1 MPKVNLVPAEER
13 QRELRRQLYIVPIAS
28 ALVLAGVMG
37 GTYYYY
43 NNEVSNSEKQLQDIK
58 SSNASLQ
65 KQVNELKRYEEVK
78 NKKQAQLNIVTGL
91 YGQRMRWSRTLGDLA
106 FVIPDDVWLTSIK
119 ARVPGVT
126 TAGSEAT
133 KSAGA
138 QGDTKDIEIDGYTR
152 GMPSVAILLV
162 RLGLIPSLTDVT
174 LVSAEKEE
182 MSSQLVTHF
191 KISATLKQ
199 TGETQGPAVAPV
211 TGEDGPSSVT
221 PTTGTSTT
229 PTTGTSTT
237 PTGTTPRTTGTT
249 R

>member
-1 MPKVNLVPAEER
+1 MPKVNLVPGEER
-13 QRELRRQLYIVPIAS
+13 QRELRRQLYIVPVAG
-28 ALVLAGVMG
+28 ALVLAGVLG

-43 NNEVSNSEKQLQDIK
+43 NNQVTNSEKQLQDIK

-91 YGQRMRWSRTLGDLA
+91 YGQRVRWSRTLGDLA
-106 FVIPDDVWLTSIK
+106 YVIPDDVWLTSIK
-119 ARVPGVT
+119 AKVPGVV
-126 TAGSEAT
+126 TAGSAASNT
-133 KSAGA
+133 SGAAGDA
-138 QGDTKDIEIDGYTR
+138 RDIEIDGYTR

-162 RLGLIPSLTDVT
+162 RLGLIHSLTDVT

-182 MSSQLVTHF
+182 LSGQIITHF
-191 KISATLKQ
+191 KIAATLKQ
-199 TGETQGPAVAPV
+199 TGETQGPSVAPV
-211 TGEDGPSSVT
+211 TGEEGPSSVT

-229 PTTGTSTT
+229 PTTGSTT

>member
-13 QRELRRQLYIVPIAS
+13 QREFRRQFYIVPVAG
-28 ALVLAGVMG
+28 ALVMAGVMG

-43 NNEVSNSEKQLQDIK
+43 NNQVSNSERQLQDIK

-65 KQVNELKRYEEVK
+65 KQVNELKGYEEVK

-91 YGQRMRWSRTLGDLA
+91 YGQRVRWSRTIGDLA
-106 FVIPDDVWLTSIK
+106 FVIPDDVWLTSIT

-126 TAGSEAT
+126 TVGSKDSSSSADTEAR
-133 KSAGA
+133 
-138 QGDTKDIEIDGYTR
+138 DIEIDGYTR
-152 GMPSVAILLV
+152 SMPSVAIFLV

-174 LVSAEKEE
+174 LISAEKEE
-182 MSSQLVTHF
+182 LSSQLVTHF
-191 KISATLKQ
+191 KIAATLKQ
-199 TGETQGPAVAPV
+199 TGETQVPAVAPA
-211 TGEDGPSSVT
+211 TGEQGPSSVT
-221 PTTGTSTT
+221 PTTGTSTS

>member
-1 MPKVNLVPAEER
+1 MPKVNLVPGEER
-13 QRELRRQLYIVPIAS
+13 QRELRRQLYIVPVAG
-28 ALVLAGVMG
+28 ALVLAGVLG

-43 NNEVSNSEKQLQDIK
+43 NNQVTNSEKQLQDIK

-91 YGQRMRWSRTLGDLA
+91 YGQRVRWSRTLGDLA
-106 FVIPDDVWLTSIK
+106 YVIPDDVWLTSIK
-119 ARVPGVT
+119 AKVPGVV
-126 TAGSEAT
+126 TAGSAASST
-133 KSAGA
+133 SAA
-138 QGDTKDIEIDGYTR
+138 AGDARDIEIDGYTR

-162 RLGLIPSLTDVT
+162 RLGLIHSLTDVT
-174 LVSAEKEE
+174 LVSAEKEDL
-182 MSSQLVTHF
+182 SGQIVTHF
-191 KISATLKQ
+191 KIAATLKQ
-199 TGETQGPAVAPV
+199 TGETQGPSVAPV
-211 TGEDGPSSVT
+211 TGEEGPSSVT

-229 PTTGTSTT
+229 PTTGSTT

>member
-13 QRELRRQLYIVPIAS
+13 QRELRRQLYIVPVAG
-28 ALVLAGVMG
+28 ALVLVGVMG

-43 NNEVSNSEKQLQDIK
+43 NNQVSNAEKQLQDIK

-78 NKKQAQLNIVTGL
+78 NKKQTQLNIVTGL
-91 YGQRMRWSRTLGDLA
+91 YGQRVRWSRTLGDLA

-119 ARVPGVT
+119 AKVPGVE
-126 TAGSEAT
+126 TAGSA
-133 KSAGA
+133 SSGSGSQGA
-138 QGDTKDIEIDGYTR
+138 TKDIEIDGYTR
-152 GMPSVAILLV
+152 GMPSVAIFLV
-162 RLGLIPSLTDVT
+162 RLGLIPSVTDVT

-182 MSSQLVTHF
+182 MSSQMVTHF
-191 KISATLKQ
+191 KIEATLKQ
-199 TGETQGPAVAPV
+199 TGETQGPSVAPV
-211 TGEDGPSSVT
+211 TGEDGPGSVT
-221 PTTGTSTT
+221 PTAGTSTT
-229 PTTGTSTT
+229 PATGSTT

>member
-13 QRELRRQLYIVPIAS
+13 QRELRRQFYIVPVAG
-28 ALVLAGVMG
+28 ALVLAGVLG

-43 NNEVSNSEKQLQDIK
+43 NNQVTNSEKQLQDIK

-78 NKKQAQLNIVTGL
+78 NKKQTQLNIVTGL
-91 YGQRMRWSRTLGDLA
+91 YGQRVRWSRTLGDLG

-119 ARVPGVT
+119 AKVPGVE
-126 TAGSEAT
+126 TAGS
-133 KSAGA
+133 SSSSSSS
-138 QGDTKDIEIDGYTR
+138 QGETRDIEIDGYTR
-152 GMPSVAILLV
+152 SMPSVAIFLI
-162 RLGLIPSLTDVT
+162 RLGLIPSMTDVT

-182 MSSQLVTHF
+182 VASQMITHF
-191 KISATLKQ
+191 KIAATLKQ
-199 TGETQGPAVAPV
+199 TGETQGPSVAPV

-229 PTTGTSTT
+229 PTTGSTT

>member
-13 QRELRRQLYIVPIAS
+13 QRELRRQFYIVPVAG
-28 ALVLAGVMG
+28 AVLLAGTLG
-37 GTYYYY
+37 GSYYYY
-43 NNEVSNSEKQLQDIK
+43 SNQVSNSEKQLQDIK
-58 SSNASLQ
+58 SSNVSLE

-78 NKKQAQLNIVTGL
+78 NKKQTQLNIVTGL
-91 YGQRMRWSRTLGDLA
+91 YGQRVRWSRTLGDLA

-119 ARVPGVT
+119 ARVPGVEA
-126 TAGSEAT
+126 AGSAAASR
-133 KSAGA
+133 SAA
-138 QGDTKDIEIDGYTR
+138 QGSTKDVEIEGYTR
-152 GMPSVAILLV
+152 GMPSVAVLLV

-182 MSSQLVTHF
+182 LSSQLVTHF

-199 TGETQGPAVAPV
+199 TGETQGPSVAPV
-211 TGEDGPSSVT
+211 TGEEGPSSVT

-229 PTTGTSTT
+229 PTTDSTT